1 MPLYDYKCREHGLFS
16 ELAMVADSDQ
26 PLPCPSCGILSARV
40 LLLPPRLA
48 LMSANNRIAHA
59 RNEKSRLEPYTTCTR
74 AELGNAHDHHEQP
87 LRRVKFLYTA
97 DGGKLFPSMRPW
109 MISH

>member
-16 ELAMVADSDQ
+16 ELATMADSDQ

-40 LLLPPRLA
+40 LLLPPSLA
-48 LMSANNRIAHA
+48 LMSAHNRTAHA
-59 RNEKSRLEPYTTCTR
+59 RNEKSRFAPYTTCTR
-74 AELGNAHDHHEQP
+74 ADPGHAHDHHEQP
-87 LRRVKFLYTA
+87 LRRVKFLYMA
-97 DGGKLFPSMRPW
+97 DGSKLFPSMRPW